1 MKTDRLLLVAIV
13 AVMAAVVGY
22 LFFSDEAA
30 PGGRGDSAALQSAAG
45 EPRTT
50 LGAFE
55 EQKRLEKARQGCS
68 EFELPSDFKGRS
80 AEDIAELFGRQ
91 PSMASRIS
99 TANGVADGFRAGQK
113 VFVPADWIAARQTSS
128 GAGGANPL
136 GGSNPLV
143 SGETVA
149 AADQS
154 PSVGAENNGRPSPIT
169 SPVGELPKG
178 ELAQDPPVARDE
190 VQKPVARANDPS
202 ETPRP
207 WSSFLMKK
215 VPVSGSGATVNPTE
229 ARARE
234 ASATTKPTPGQSY
247 RAVSG
252 DTLWKIAE
260 AAYGKGSRYKEI
272 ARANEALVGAD
283 GSLLRAGMVLR
294 IP

>member
-30 PGGRGDSAALQSAAG
+30 PGGRGDTAALQSATG

-55 EQKRLEKARQGCS
+55 EQKRLEQARKGCA
-68 EFELPSDFKGRS
+68 EFELPSEFKGRS
-80 AEDIAELFGRQ
+80 AEDIAAFFGY
-91 PSMASRIS
+91 PSMAYLIS
-99 TANGVADGFRAGQK
+99 TANGNADGFRAGEK
-113 VFVPADWIAARQTSS
+113 IYAPEAWIAARKAAS
-128 GAGGANPL
+128 GAGGEQRGDALTGL
-136 GGSNPLV
+136 GSEQKVAGAGGAGAGNGSGV
-143 SGETVA
+143 EGERPVPTPVDPPKDVLA
-149 AADQS
+149 KGDQ
-154 PSVGAENNGRPSPIT
+154 PRPSDEPA
-169 SPVGELPKG
+169 PK
-178 ELAQDPPVARDE
+178 
-190 VQKPVARANDPS
+190 KVARANDPS

-207 WSSFLMKK
+207 WGFLMKN
-215 VPVSGSGATVNPTE
+215 VPASGGSGTANRE
-229 ARARE
+229 DARALP
-234 ASATTKPTPGQSY
+234 ASTTAKPTPGQSY

-272 ARANEALVGAD
+272 ARANESLVGSD